1 LSWYLKARSI
11 YPRSEMAEAGIQ
23 RLLDDILPG
32 EEEKKAESEAAR
44 DE

>member
-1 LSWYLKARSI
+1 
-11 YPRSEMAEAGIQ
+11 MAEAGIQ

-32 EEEKKAESEAAR
+32 EEGRTAEPEAAR